1 MITAVPL
8 VAANVCEPESDE
20 SLMLVVCAVADEHAT
35 HVVSM
40 TAAAKAVRTA
50 LLATD
55 MAAAGRTHLLRRH
68 DPPVIS
74 KHITGCNLCTLTKS
88 RPECPSRL
96 LVTITRKPS
105 LAGIAFAGEERDRRS
120 ESHEKTFQHP
130 RETGQDKPVP
140 LSTHE
145 EYVAGS

>member
-1 MITAVPL
+1 VITAVPL
-8 VAANVCEPESDE
+8 VAANVCGPEIEP
-20 SLMLVVCAVADEHAT
+20 LMLVVCALADEHAI

-68 DPPVIS
+68 DPLIIS
-74 KHITGCNLCTLTKS
+74 KHITGCILCTLTES
-88 RPECPSRL
+88 RPECTNRL

-105 LAGIAFAGEERDRRS
+105 LKGIAFAGEERDRRS

-140 LSTHE
+140 VFTHDG
-145 EYVAGS
+145 YVAGS